1 MVILFVTNGDGRR
14 NENTRQLVPQS
25 NIIGYWIGLTCN
37 ETNGIGNNSV
47 CSWLD
52 GTPYN
57 YQDWQAGGTD
67 GASGGAACA
76 NNNCLVTMYY
86 SGTWDDHGDFEP
98 FGIAC
103 QQPGQ
108 LVPQPNI
115 IGYWIGLTCNETNG
129 IGNNSVCS
137 WLDGTPYNYQDW
149 QAGGT
154 DGASGGAACANNNCL
169 VTMYYS
175 GTWDDHGDFEPFG
188 IACQTQC
195 IPPTTTPTT
204 VATCQLVR
212 QPNIIGY
219 WIGLTCN
226 ETNGIGN
233 NSVCSWLDGTPYNYQ
248 DWQAGGTDGASG
260 GAACANNNCLVTMY
274 YSGTWDDH
282 GDFEPFGIACQTQ
295 CLPPTTTPTTVATCT
310 NCPPGYTAFEN
321 ACYLITGNSSNFAG
335 AQNYCQANGGNLI
348 SIHDNATNYFI
359 QSQLVRQ
366 PNIIGYWIGLTCNET
381 NGIGNNSVCSW
392 LDGTPYN
399 YQDWQAGGT
408 DGASGGAACANNNCL
423 VTMYYSG
430 TWDDHGDFEPFGIAC
445 QTQCLPPT
453 TTPTTVATCANC
465 PPGYTAF
472 ENACYLITGNSS
484 NFAGAQNYCQANGG
498 NLVSIHD
505 NATNYFIQS
514 QLVRQPNIIGYWI
527 GLTCN
532 ETNGIGNNSVC
543 SWLDGTPY
551 NYQDWQA
558 GGTNGASGGAACAN
572 NNCLVTM
579 YYSGTWDDHGDFEPF
594 GIACQT
600 QCIPPPTTGWGAN
613 CPPGYTAFENACY
626 LITGNSSNFAGAQ
639 SYCQANGGHLVSI
652 HDNAT
657 NYFIQSQLVRQPNI
671 IGYWIGLTCN
681 ETNGIG
687 NNSVCSWLDGTP
699 YNYQDWQAGGTD
711 GASGGAACANN
722 NCLVTMY
729 YSGTWDDH
737 GDFEPFGIACQ
748 TQCLP
753 PTTTPTTVATCAN
766 CPPGYTA
773 FENACYLITG
783 NSSNFAGAQN
793 YCQAN
798 GGHLVSIHDNATN
811 YFIQSQLVRQ
821 PNIIGYWIGLTC
833 NETNGIGNNSVCS
846 WLDGTPYNYQDWQ
859 AEGTDGA
866 SGGAACANNN
876 CLVTMYYSGTW
887 DDHGDFEPFGIACQT
902 PCKPAITTTTTARP
916 TCPNGWKSF
925 ENVCYLVTSNSSNF
939 AGARSYCQA
948 KGGDLVSIHDN
959 ATNYFIQS
967 QLVRQPNIIGYWIGL
982 TCNETNG
989 IGNKSVCSWLDGTR
1003 YNYQDWQA
1011 GGTDGA
1017 SGGAACANNNC
1028 LVTMYYSGTWD
1039 DHGDFKPFGI
1049 VCQRTCNPT
1058 TTPVPTT
1065 PPLGTCP
1072 TSAGYY
1078 WGNCNYA
1085 LNILL

>member
-1 MVILFVTNGDGRR
+1 
-14 NENTRQLVPQS
+14 
-25 NIIGYWIGLTCN
+25 
-37 ETNGIGNNSV
+37 
-47 CSWLD
+47 
-52 GTPYN
+52 
-57 YQDWQAGGTD
+57 
-67 GASGGAACA
+67 
-76 NNNCLVTMYY
+76 
-86 SGTWDDHGDFEP
+86 
-98 FGIAC
+98 
-103 QQPGQ
+103 
-108 LVPQPNI
+108 
-115 IGYWIGLTCNETNG
+115 
-129 IGNNSVCS
+129 
-137 WLDGTPYNYQDW
+137 
-149 QAGGT
+149 
-154 DGASGGAACANNNCL
+154 
-169 VTMYYS
+169 
-175 GTWDDHGDFEPFG
+175 
-188 IACQTQC
+188 
-195 IPPTTTPTT
+195 
-204 VATCQLVR
+204 
-212 QPNIIGY
+212 
-219 WIGLTCN
+219 
-226 ETNGIGN
+226 
-233 NSVCSWLDGTPYNYQ
+233 
-248 DWQAGGTDGASG
+248 
-260 GAACANNNCLVTMY
+260 MY

-295 CLPPTTTPTTVATCT
+295 CLPPTTTPTTVATCA

-335 AQNYCQANGGNLI
+335 AQNYCQANGGHLVF
-348 SIHDNATNYFI
+348 IHDNATNYFI

-465 PPGYTAF
+465 PPGYTGF

-484 NFAGAQNYCQANGG
+484 NFAGARNYCQANGG
-498 NLVSIHD
+498 DLVSIHD

-514 QLVRQPNIIGYWI
+514 QLVHQSNIIGYWI

-543 SWLDGTPY
+543 SWLDGTSY

-558 GGTNGASGGAACAN
+558 G
-572 NNCLVTM
+572 
-579 YYSGTWDDHGDFEPF
+579 
-594 GIACQT
+594 
-600 QCIPPPTTGWGAN
+600 
-613 CPPGYTAFENACY
+613 
-626 LITGNSSNFAGAQ
+626 
-639 SYCQANGGHLVSI
+639 
-652 HDNAT
+652 
-657 NYFIQSQLVRQPNI
+657 
-671 IGYWIGLTCN
+671 
-681 ETNGIG
+681 
-687 NNSVCSWLDGTP
+687 
-699 YNYQDWQAGGTD
+699 
-711 GASGGAACANN
+711 
-722 NCLVTMY
+722 
-729 YSGTWDDH
+729 
-737 GDFEPFGIACQ
+737 
-748 TQCLP
+748 
-753 PTTTPTTVATCAN
+753 
-766 CPPGYTA
+766 
-773 FENACYLITG
+773 
-783 NSSNFAGAQN
+783 
-793 YCQAN
+793 
-798 GGHLVSIHDNATN
+798 
-811 YFIQSQLVRQ
+811 
-821 PNIIGYWIGLTC
+821 
-833 NETNGIGNNSVCS
+833 
-846 WLDGTPYNYQDWQ
+846 
-859 AEGTDGA
+859 GTDGA

-902 PCKPAITTTTTARP
+902 PCKPAITTTTPARTTTTTKALTTTSTASCP

-939 AGARSYCQA
+939 AGARNYCQA

-1011 GGTDGA
+1011 GGPDGA

-1039 DHGDFKPFGI
+1039 DHGDFEPFGI
-1049 VCQRTCNPT
+1049 VCQRSCNPT

-1072 TSAGYY
+1072 ASAGYY

-1085 LNILL
+1085 LNILLGIDSKTCYKFYGSDVVDFYTAEENCANNINGHLASISDVFANANLASTLKQILLDPQTPIWLGGNRVNNAWTWTDGKPFSYANWEKGEPKNGNNCTYINPSGGKWLSADCSQPKPYLCEIPVNNDQSPTCSTCVCPTQSICPTQSPITVACDSGWTYYKNSNSCYKVHVENLTWTDAQQVCINQGSNLTSIHSADENQFIISITRTGMNVYDVGEPWIGLNALEDDINFSWVDGTPLNYTNWGPNRPATPISTFPVCYITSDNLIDYPDLDGQDWVNTPISMIHRAFV

>member
-600 QCIPPPTTGWGAN
+600 QCIPPPTTGWGSPDNYDCCYISLVILATLLEHKAIAKQTVDILYPFMTMPQITSFKVN
-613 CPPGYTAFENACY
+613 SYVNQTSLVIGSDLLAMKRMALAITPSVAGLMEPP
-626 LITGNSSNFAGAQ
+626 
-639 SYCQANGGHLVSI
+639 
-652 HDNAT
+652 
-657 NYFIQSQLVRQPNI
+657 I
-671 IGYWIGLTCN
+671 IIKIGKQEELMAPPAVLLART
-681 ETNGIG
+681 II
-687 NNSVCSWLDGTP
+687 VC
-699 YNYQDWQAGGTD
+699 
-711 GASGGAACANN
+711 
-722 NCLVTMY
+722 
-729 YSGTWDDH
+729 
-737 GDFEPFGIACQ
+737 
-748 TQCLP
+748 
-753 PTTTPTTVATCAN
+753 
-766 CPPGYTA
+766 
-773 FENACYLITG
+773 
-783 NSSNFAGAQN
+783 NFAGAQN

-798 GGHLVSIHDNATN
+798 GGNLISIHDNATN

>member
-204 VATCQLVR
+204 VATC
-212 QPNIIGY
+212 
-219 WIGLTCN
+219 
-226 ETNGIGN
+226 
-233 NSVCSWLDGTPYNYQ
+233 
-248 DWQAGGTDGASG
+248 
-260 GAACANNNCLVTMY
+260 
-274 YSGTWDDH
+274 
-282 GDFEPFGIACQTQ
+282 
-295 CLPPTTTPTTVATCT
+295 
-310 NCPPGYTAFEN
+310 
-321 ACYLITGNSSNFAG
+321 
-335 AQNYCQANGGNLI
+335 
-348 SIHDNATNYFI
+348 
-359 QSQLVRQ
+359 
-366 PNIIGYWIGLTCNET
+366 
-381 NGIGNNSVCSW
+381 
-392 LDGTPYN
+392 
-399 YQDWQAGGT
+399 
-408 DGASGGAACANNNCL
+408 
-423 VTMYYSG
+423 
-430 TWDDHGDFEPFGIAC
+430 
-445 QTQCLPPT
+445 
-453 TTPTTVATCANC
+453 ANC

-600 QCIPPPTTGWGAN
+600 QCIPPPTTGWGSPDNYDCCYISLVILATLLEHKAIAKQTVDILYPFMTMPQITSFKVNSYVNQTSLVIGSDLLAMKRMALAITPSVAGLMEPPIIIKIGKQEELMAPPAVLLARTIIVCNFAGAQNYCQANGGNLISIHDNATNYFIQSQLVRQPNIIGYWIGLTCNETNGIGNNSVCSWFDGTPYNYQDWQAGGTDGASGGAACANNNCLVTMYYSGTWDDHGDFEPFGIACQTQCLPPTTTPTPAPTTTTVATCAN

-639 SYCQANGGHLVSI
+639 NYCQANGGHLVSI

-657 NYFIQSQLVRQPNI
+657 NYFIQSQLVHQSNI

-753 PTTTPTTVATCAN
+753 PTTTPTTVATC
-766 CPPGYTA
+766 
-773 FENACYLITG
+773 
-783 NSSNFAGAQN
+783 
-793 YCQAN
+793 
-798 GGHLVSIHDNATN
+798 
-811 YFIQSQLVRQ
+811 QLVRQ